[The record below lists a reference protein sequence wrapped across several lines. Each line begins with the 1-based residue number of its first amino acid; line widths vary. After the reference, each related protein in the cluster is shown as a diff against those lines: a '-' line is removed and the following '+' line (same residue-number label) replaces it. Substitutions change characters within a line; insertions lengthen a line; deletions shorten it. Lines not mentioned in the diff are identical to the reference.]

1 VVSNRRPSEVCNLG
15 KGMFQESLGV
25 NVVVSSCRDC
35 SAAFHLTPYQGKYEA
50 PNEAPDGLEV
60 QKLLAGMADR
70 GAEVAVVECNAEG
83 LDRGR
88 CVA

>member
-1 VVSNRRPSEVCNLG
+1 MSC
-15 KGMFQESLGV
+15 
-25 NVVVSSCRDC
+25 CRDC

-83 LDRGR
+83 LDQGR
-88 CVA
+88 CDTCPNLNFTRFAWGLGNMD

>member
-1 VVSNRRPSEVCNLG
+1 MGVS
-15 KGMFQESLGV
+15 
-25 NVVVSSCRDC
+25 VVVSSCRDC

-83 LDRGR
+83 LDQGR